1 MDTGGPQRKKRVFLK
16 EHEWGLV
23 RTFVKTY
30 FEREDKAVAAKVTYD
45 LLLAELR
52 KEYPN
57 FDVQQ
62 SAFKKHAGPI
72 ERWKEEAGIQSN
84 NLGREYLDRLQAV
97 FLEVLISLPLNTEFE
112 SIKFHELLQRAH
124 ERYPELEIKD
134 KNRNTLAFHF
144 RLKELKGK
152 ARERRVQDP
161 EVPAAHAVAA
171 AAAVIDGQ
179 CPGESQGG
187 LDVQDD
193 RNRASKRPRQHDV
206 FAMSSD
212 CEASPQPKPSAP
224 KGSNA
229 QMAPEFDAPAGADS
243 GKMADSDKQESSS
256 KHDAHMADADKQES
270 SPKEGAQ
277 EGTCI
282 Q

>member
-1 MDTGGPQRKKRVFLK
+1 VHIKNPGLKIDEKNKKTLA
-16 EHEWGLV
+16 G
-23 RTFVKTY
+23 Y
-30 FEREDKAVAAKVTYD
+30 F
-45 LLLAELR
+45 
-52 KEYPN
+52 P
-57 FDVQQ
+57 
-62 SAFKKHAGPI
+62 
-72 ERWKEEAGIQSN
+72 
-84 NLGREYLDRLQAV
+84 
-97 FLEVLISLPLNTEFE
+97 
-112 SIKFHELLQRAH
+112 
-124 ERYPELEIKD
+124 IKD
-134 KNRNTLAFHF
+134 LKVRARGQ
-144 RLKELKGK
+144 RLVEANVPLVHSR
-152 ARERRVQDP
+152 AP
-161 EVPAAHAVAA
+161 EVPAAQAVAA
-171 AAAVIDGQ
+171 AAAVIDGRR
-179 CPGESQGG
+179 PGESQGG

-193 RNRASKRPRQHDV
+193 RNRASKRPRQDDV

>member
-1 MDTGGPQRKKRVFLK
+1 M
-16 EHEWGLV
+16 
-23 RTFVKTY
+23 
-30 FEREDKAVAAKVTYD
+30 
-45 LLLAELR
+45 
-52 KEYPN
+52 
-57 FDVQQ
+57 
-62 SAFKKHAGPI
+62 
-72 ERWKEEAGIQSN
+72 
-84 NLGREYLDRLQAV
+84 
-97 FLEVLISLPLNTEFE
+97 LIGLPLNTQFE
-112 SIKFHELLQRAH
+112 SIKFHEIFQRAH

-144 RLKELKGK
+144 RLKELKGQ

-171 AAAVIDGQ
+171 AAAVIDGR

-193 RNRASKRPRQHDV
+193 RNRASKRPRQRDV
-206 FAMSSD
+206 FDMSSD
-212 CEASPQPKPSAP
+212 CEASPQPQPAAP

-277 EGTCI
+277 EGTYI
-282 Q
+282 L

>member
-1 MDTGGPQRKKRVFLK
+1 MPTKGFRNCFVRGLRLKKS
-16 EHEWGLV
+16 V
-23 RTFVKTY
+23 RASG
-30 FEREDKAVAAKVTYD
+30 EAPE
-45 LLLAELR
+45 
-52 KEYPN
+52 
-57 FDVQQ
+57 
-62 SAFKKHAGPI
+62 
-72 ERWKEEAGIQSN
+72 EEAGIQIQSN
-84 NLGREYLDRLQAV
+84 NLRRDYLDRLQAV
-97 FLEVLISLPLNTEFE
+97 FLEALISLPLNTEFE
-112 SIKFHELLQRAH
+112 SIKFHELLQLAH
-124 ERYPELEIKD
+124 ERYPELEIND
-134 KNRNTLAFHF
+134 KNRNTLASHF
-144 RLKELKGK
+144 RLKDLKGK

-161 EVPAAHAVAA
+161 EVPAAQAVAA

-193 RNRASKRPRQHDV
+193 RNRASKRPRQHGV
-206 FAMSSD
+206 FYMSSD
-212 CEASPQPKPSAP
+212 CEASPQPQPSAP

-229 QMAPEFDAPAGADS
+229 QMAPEFDALAGADS